1 MKDGFQSGEC
11 DDCDDCDDGD
21 VVDDDENRNIAAVT
35 KNDHIRELLI
45 GSASNKDGSKKDRT
59 CSAFPELQK
68 KRYKK
73 VDVQM
78 KNVEKLVDI
87 FDLPFLSFFSMTPAA
102 AARMKPG
109 INLKSADAASFG
121 DQQAKQ
127 PNAARLS
134 KNSNLTKFGLN

>member
-1 MKDGFQSGEC
+1 
-11 DDCDDCDDGD
+11 
-21 VVDDDENRNIAAVT
+21 
-35 KNDHIRELLI
+35 
-45 GSASNKDGSKKDRT
+45 
-59 CSAFPELQK
+59 
-68 KRYKK
+68 
-73 VDVQM
+73 M

-134 KNSNLTKFGLN
+134 KNSNLTKFGLNWPNW